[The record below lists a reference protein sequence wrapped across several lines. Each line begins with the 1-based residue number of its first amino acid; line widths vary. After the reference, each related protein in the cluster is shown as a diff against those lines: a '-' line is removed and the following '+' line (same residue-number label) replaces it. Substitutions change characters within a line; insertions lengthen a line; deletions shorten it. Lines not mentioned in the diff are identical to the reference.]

1 MYGSSCKSVTYV
13 KWMEKIESWM
23 NIRIDEMNIW
33 DRWDGMDTLG
43 SSDPHLLIN

>member
-23 NIRIDEMNIW
+23 NIRIDEMSIW
-33 DRWDGMDTLG
+33 DRWDGYMRWMDTLG
-43 SSDPHLLIN
+43 SSYSH